1 MGNITGSRFLQIR
14 SADFIIVTRTIQIVI
29 AFTSYEVN
37 QRRKKKSK
45 KDKIT

>member
-1 MGNITGSRFLQIR
+1 M

-29 AFTSYEVN
+29 TFTLYKVN
-37 QRRKKKSK
+37 QTKKK